1 MPAAAVTA
9 CCSAMPTSMHR
20 SGNRSRKEETGGV
33 GHGGGDRHELGVLV
47 AELHEGLGERC
58 GVGPV
63 LAAPPL
69 SARPLGIVHR
79 LDLVLFGGS
88 ESLAL
93 LGEHMDD
100 DRPVELGGV
109 LEGLFHR
116 GDVVTV
122 EGPCSG
128 RRDPRRTPTAH
139 ISRTAAFD
147 MRTPRPICSPTQGM
161 RSAIS
166 SILAWRRI

>member
-1 MPAAAVTA
+1 M
-9 CCSAMPTSMHR
+9 
-20 SGNRSRKEETGGV
+20 
-33 GHGGGDRHELGVLV
+33 LV
-47 AELHEGLGERC
+47 AEFHEGLGEGC
-58 GVGPV
+58 GVGAG
-63 LAAPPL
+63 LGGAAVVGE
-69 SARPLGIVHR
+69 AGLGIVHR

-122 EGPCSG
+122 EGAHVADAEILEE
-128 RRDPRRTPTAH
+128 RRRLH

-147 MRTPRPICSPTQGM
+147 TRTPRLICSPTPGM
-161 RSAIS
+161 RSAIAL
-166 SILAWRRI
+166 ILA

>member
-1 MPAAAVTA
+1 
-9 CCSAMPTSMHR
+9 
-20 SGNRSRKEETGGV
+20 
-33 GHGGGDRHELGVLV
+33 
-47 AELHEGLGERC
+47 
-58 GVGPV
+58 
-63 LAAPPL
+63 
-69 SARPLGIVHR
+69 
-79 LDLVLFGGS
+79 
-88 ESLAL
+88 
-93 LGEHMDD
+93 MDD

-122 EGPCSG
+122 EGAHVADAEILEE
-128 RRDPRRTPTAH
+128 RRRLPHLAH
-139 ISRTAAFD
+139 AAFD